1 MPHIIIEHSND
12 LAQEFEPNDLMRAV
26 HTTSMDMGIFVEK
39 SIKIRTQGFDHS
51 FVEGKPANFMHI
63 TVYLFKGR
71 DTATKRKLTE
81 NILAKVRE
89 MIPVPIASLSVDA
102 RDTDQDIY
110 VKIQD

>member
-1 MPHIIIEHSND
+1 MPHIIIEHSSD
-12 LAQEFEPNDLMRAV
+12 LSSEFTPNILMKAV
-26 HTTSMDMGIFVEK
+26 HDISMDMGIFVEK
-39 SIKIRTQGFDHS
+39 SIKIRTKEFEYS

-71 DTATKRKLTE
+71 DTDTKRKLTE

-89 MIPVPIASLSVDA
+89 MITVPIASLSVDA

>member
-1 MPHIIIEHSND
+1 
-12 LAQEFEPNDLMRAV
+12 
-26 HTTSMDMGIFVEK
+26 
-39 SIKIRTQGFDHS
+39 
-51 FVEGKPANFMHI
+51 MHI